1 MRKIIGALATAFL
14 LLNSI
19 PALAEKPAGVIVE
32 ERTVTA
38 TVEAVNKDTREVT
51 LKGADGGTL
60 MFKAGPEVR
69 NFAQIQVGDKV
80 TATYYQELALFVA
93 PPGEAPSSSET
104 ESLARAALGEKPA
117 GRYTRVVNVSAT
129 VDALD
134 LKSRN
139 VTLRG
144 PKGNRVTMKVG
155 DHVKRLDELKV
166 GDLVI
171 AEYIESIDI
180 SVSKP

>member
-1 MRKIIGALATAFL
+1 M
-14 LLNSI
+14 
-19 PALAEKPAGVIVE
+19 
-32 ERTVTA
+32 
-38 TVEAVNKDTREVT
+38 
-51 LKGADGGTL
+51 
-60 MFKAGPEVR
+60 
-69 NFAQIQVGDKV
+69 
-80 TATYYQELALFVA
+80 A

-117 GRYTRVVNVSAT
+117 GRYTRAVNISAT

-155 DHVKRLDELKV
+155 DHVKRLDKLNV